1 MCKAY
6 SYFETGMLYGIVF
19 LNSQI
24 LSMVAVQ
31 EVEGGGSGRLDCGSC
46 QTRIII
52 LGLMAPVPLHCS
64 NLLCYVS
71 QVFAAGM
78 CVFGSCIRNPLYCTL
93 HVTVNPIISLSPNNQ
108 NQPTASS
115 NTHVSYHAGGIPII
129 PRKEFHWK
137 KRSVMYRAQELERNG

>member
-1 MCKAY
+1 
-6 SYFETGMLYGIVF
+6 
-19 LNSQI
+19 
-24 LSMVAVQ
+24 MVAVQ
-31 EVEGGGSGRLDCGSC
+31 EVDGGGSGRLDCGSC

-115 NTHVSYHAGGIPII
+115 NTRFLSCWGHSNHSTKRIPLKEKICHVPSTGTG
-129 PRKEFHWK
+129 KEWLILF
-137 KRSVMYRAQELERNG
+137 VQFN